1 MTGLLLV
8 LPPVTQDGQNSN
20 FVLQK
25 QNQKLSQ
32 IETDFGLRY
41 IPICVSMDDLQK
53 SVFVSTIFKSK

>member
-41 IPICVSMDDLQK
+41 IHLSMDDLQK

>member
-25 QNQKLSQ
+25 QKQKLSQ
-32 IETDFGLRY
+32 IETDFGLIY
-41 IPICVSMDDLQK
+41 LWMICRRVCL
-53 SVFVSTIFKSK
+53 

>member
-25 QNQKLSQ
+25 QKQKLSQ
-32 IETDFGLRY
+32 NRNRFWIKVHTYLWM
-41 IPICVSMDDLQK
+41 I
-53 SVFVSTIFKSK
+53 

>member
-8 LPPVTQDGQNSN
+8 LPPVTQDSQNSN

-25 QNQKLSQ
+25 QKQNLSQ

-41 IPICVSMDDLQK
+41 MDDLQK
-53 SVFVSTIFKSK
+53 SVFVSSLTIFKSK

>member
-41 IPICVSMDDLQK
+41 IHLSMDDLQK
-53 SVFVSTIFKSK
+53 SVFVSTVFKSK